1 MSNQI
6 LLFKNCLFIFIS
18 SPLRLFVCFV
28 CDFAELALGCESNMD
43 HVCCIFLRL
52 FILYKSSRSQELT
65 LNWHSR
71 IFCTT
76 RVTDATNNKR
86 PACSSSKS
94 EERGYLIWCD
104 EEVFSVHVF
113 CCHWTFDWRLI
124 DVRLPQLYDLMV
136 WEEDFSLFCVSL
148 NAEVTRFTAA
158 ADLAL
163 FPLQSPFRPTELG
176 SGVRNECRIDW
187 ISPSQRVSP
196 NRRCVQITKYRR
208 RERTPQLSLSLSLY
222 LRRKEQEWECDDGL
236 STVHRSPIECFD
248 GPTQERELRQTS
260 CEWRPRRHPFT
271 LQIPLYTSLCPTAQ
285 S

>member
-1 MSNQI
+1 M
-6 LLFKNCLFIFIS
+6 
-18 SPLRLFVCFV
+18 
-28 CDFAELALGCESNMD
+28 
-43 HVCCIFLRL
+43 
-52 FILYKSSRSQELT
+52 
-65 LNWHSR
+65 
-71 IFCTT
+71 
-76 RVTDATNNKR
+76 
-86 PACSSSKS
+86 
-94 EERGYLIWCD
+94 
-104 EEVFSVHVF
+104 F
-113 CCHWTFDWRLI
+113 CCHWTFNWRLI